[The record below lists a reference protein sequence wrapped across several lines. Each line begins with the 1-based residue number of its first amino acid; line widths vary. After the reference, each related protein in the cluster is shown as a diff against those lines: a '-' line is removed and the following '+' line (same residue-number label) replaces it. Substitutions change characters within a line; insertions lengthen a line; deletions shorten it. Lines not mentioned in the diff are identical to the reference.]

1 MQNME
6 KDTSVLKKTI
16 HAITLLLMTQMKK
29 IFRKG
34 NGSKNTTNWSEHTY
48 NFYTIYPFMDNG
60 QLLFFKW

>member
-34 NGSKNTTNWSEHTY
+34 NGSKNTTNWSEHIIFIPFTQTMG
-48 NFYTIYPFMDNG
+48 NFYFSNG
-60 QLLFFKW
+60 NL